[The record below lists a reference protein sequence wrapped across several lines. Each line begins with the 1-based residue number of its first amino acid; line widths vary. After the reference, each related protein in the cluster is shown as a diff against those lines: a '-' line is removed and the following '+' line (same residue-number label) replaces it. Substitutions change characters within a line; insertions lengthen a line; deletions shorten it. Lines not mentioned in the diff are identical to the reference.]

1 MESWRKDLRH
11 AWRVLR
17 GAPVFS
23 AVAILSLAIGIGANT
38 AIFSAAN
45 ALVLRPLS
53 YPDAGRIAILWQR
66 SPGLNVARDWFSLGQ
81 YLDIKLENTT
91 FSGVAAAIGASY
103 NMTGD
108 GAPERVDGMRVT
120 SSFFPLFG
128 ARTQLGAP
136 FTADDDQ
143 PGRAPAVIL
152 NHGFWTRRF
161 GGDTRI
167 VGKAIVLNGT
177 SVRVVGVMANDFAF
191 TKEVMPAVNGIQRV
205 DVILPL
211 PVAPS
216 ARAKRDGEDFNVF
229 AKLKAG
235 AGFSAAR
242 REMDVVAARMRERYP
257 ASYPP
262 NGGLT
267 ISVVPLLDEVVGDVR
282 VALYVLLGAVGF
294 VLLIACGNVASLLLS
309 RAAAR
314 ECELAIRTA
323 IGADRAR
330 LVRQMLTESILLSTL
345 GGVAGLVVGMV
356 ALAALNAFGPANIPR
371 SAEIGVDGWVLAFT
385 LSISVLTGVACGV
398 IPALRA
404 SRVDPSIA
412 LKEGGRANVGGRTFG
427 LGRGR
432 LRRLLIAG
440 EVALS
445 LVRLIAA
452 ALLLR
457 SYDRITNASPGF
469 DPHNLLSLRLTL
481 PGTKY
486 KAEADA
492 LFYDQLQRRLVSLPG
507 VEHVGM
513 NYQLPLSSVAYAWE
527 PIGIEGYV
535 PKTAGNALII
545 SSSAYVSAD
554 YFAAMRMPLINGRV
568 FTAQDIKGAPDVAI
582 VNRNLAA
589 RFWPNQ
595 NPIGK
600 RLRQGDDGPWR
611 TVVGVIDDNKEF
623 QTEEQPPITTYFP
636 VEQFTIPSRFVVV
649 RTVPGADPAAMTTAV
664 RREIH
669 AIDADLP
676 AYDVSTMDDRL
687 RDSLA
692 RRRLATTL
700 LVAFAGIA
708 LLLAAV
714 GIYGVIAYWVGER
727 SREIGIRVA
736 LGADRRRVLGL
747 LIKEFS
753 MIVGLGLAVGLAVAF
768 GLTRVLS
775 SLLFGISATDATTFA
790 LLPALLA
797 AVALLA
803 ILAPAR
809 RALAVEPLDAL
820 RASS

>member
-1 MESWRKDLRH
+1 MERWIRDLRH
-11 AWRVLR
+11 ALRVLR
-17 GAPVFS
+17 GAPGFT

-45 ALVLRPLS
+45 ALVLRPLP

-91 FSGVAAAIGASY
+91 FSGVAAAIGASF
-103 NMTGD
+103 NLTGD
-108 GAPERVDGMRVT
+108 GNPERVDGVRVS

-128 ARTQLGAP
+128 ARTQLGSP

-143 PGRAPAVIL
+143 PGRAPGVIL
-152 NHGFWTRRF
+152 NHGFWKRRF
-161 GGDTRI
+161 GADPGV
-167 VGKAIVLNGT
+167 VGRTITLNGT
-177 SVRVVGVMANDFAF
+177 GVRVVGVMAEDFSF
-191 TKEVMPAVNGIQRV
+191 TKEVMPAVNGVQRV

-211 PVAPS
+211 PLAPS
-216 ARAKRDGEDFNVF
+216 ARANRGGEDFNVF
-229 AKLKAG
+229 ARLKPGVSVTRAQ
-235 AGFSAAR
+235 
-242 REMDVVAARMRERYP
+242 REMDVIAARMRDRYP

-267 ISVVPLLDEVVGDVR
+267 ISVVPLLEQVVGELR
-282 VALYVLLGAVGF
+282 LALYVLLGAVGF
-294 VLLIACGNVASLLLS
+294 VLLIACGNVASLMLS

-314 ECELAIRTA
+314 ERELAIRTA
-323 IGADRAR
+323 VGADRAR
-330 LVRQMLTESILLSTL
+330 LVRQMLTESILLATL
-345 GGVAGLVVGMV
+345 GGIAGLLLGVV
-356 ALAALNAFGPANIPR
+356 ALMALRAFGPANIPR
-371 SAEIGVDGWVLAFT
+371 STEIGIGGSVLAFT
-385 LSISVLTGVACGV
+385 FAVSLLTGVACGV

-404 SRVDPSIA
+404 SRVDPSLA
-412 LKEGGRANVGGRTFG
+412 LKEGGRANVGGGAFG

-440 EVALS
+440 EIALS
-445 LVRLIAA
+445 LVLLIGA
-452 ALLLR
+452 ALLVR
-457 SYDRITNASPGF
+457 SYDRIVDASPGF
-469 DPHNLLSLRLTL
+469 DPHDVLSLRLTL
-481 PGTKY
+481 PGAKY
-486 KAEADA
+486 RGPEPVAA
-492 LFYDQLQRRLVSLPG
+492 FYDQLQRKIAALPG

-535 PKTAGNALII
+535 PKSAGNDLII

-554 YFAAMRMPLINGRV
+554 YFNAMRMPLVAGRA
-568 FTAQDIKGAPDVAI
+568 FSAQDDRRAPEVVI

-595 NPIGK
+595 SAIGK
-600 RLRQGDDGPWR
+600 RLRQGDSGPWR

-636 VEQFTIPSRFVVV
+636 IAQFTIPSRFVVI
-649 RTVPGADPAAMTTAV
+649 RTAPGIDLAATTTSV
-664 RREIH
+664 LREIRSL
-669 AIDADLP
+669 DAELP
-676 AYDVSTMDDRL
+676 AYDVSSMDDRL

-692 RRRLATTL
+692 RRRLATKL

-708 LLLAAV
+708 MLLAMV

-736 LGADRRRVLGL
+736 LGADRTRVLGL

-753 MIVGLGLAVGLAVAF
+753 IIVGLGIAIGLATAYA
-768 GLTRVLS
+768 LTRVLS
-775 SLLFGISATDATTFA
+775 SLLFGVSATDALTFGV
-790 LLPALLA
+790 LPAVLA
-797 AVALLA
+797 VVAMLA
-803 ILAPAR
+803 IVAPAR
-809 RALAVEPLDAL
+809 RALRIEPLVAL
-820 RASS
+820 S